1 MTQLIHVKEIQEALG
16 DLGLSV
22 EQAIELYGAPE
33 GDVQVISEAES
44 SLYEFSSELAD
55 NGISVYTGSIIEWP
69 NEDEDVPEAIA
80 PYVEPFSNV
89 PEAVG
94 ADEYTDVPM
103 SADINMIELPT
114 IQYEEYIDVP
124 MF

>member
-16 DLGLSV
+16 DLDLSV
-22 EQAIELYGAPE
+22 EQAIEIYGAPE
-33 GDVQVISEAES
+33 GDVQVISEGES

-55 NGISVYTGSIIEWP
+55 NGISVFANIMPFVS
-69 NEDEDVPEAIA
+69 EDEDVPEAIA

-89 PEAVG
+89 ILG
-94 ADEYTDVPM
+94 DNEYVDVPT
-103 SADINMIELPT
+103 AAEINMIELPT
-114 IQYEEYIDVP
+114 IQHEEYIDVP

>member
-22 EQAIELYGAPE
+22 EQAIEQYGLPE

-44 SLYEFSSELAD
+44 SLYEFSTELSD

-69 NEDEDVPEAIA
+69 NEDEDIPEAIA

-89 PEAVG
+89 PEALG
-94 ADEYTDVPM
+94 ADEYIDVPLATDM
-103 SADINMIELPT
+103 YIEVPT

-124 MF
+124 LF

>member
-33 GDVQVISEAES
+33 GDVQVISEGES

-55 NGISVYTGSIIEWP
+55 NGISVFANIMPFVS
-69 NEDEDVPEAIA
+69 EDEDVPEAIA

-89 PEAVG
+89 GEAIG
-94 ADEYTDVPM
+94 ADEYYDVPLA
-103 SADINMIELPT
+103 ADIGTIEMPT
-114 IQYEEYIDVP
+114 IQYDEYIDVP

>member
-33 GDVQVISEAES
+33 GDVQVISEGES

-55 NGISVYTGSIIEWP
+55 NGVSVFANIMPFVS
-69 NEDEDVPEAIA
+69 EDEDVPEAIA

-89 PEAVG
+89 VLG
-94 ADEYTDVPM
+94 ADENIDVPM
-103 SADINMIELPT
+103 STDMYIEVPT
-114 IQYEEYIDVP
+114 IQYDEYIDVP
-124 MF
+124 LF